1 MTCPQCGGSNFA
13 WAKRCDHCGAALSTP
28 DPASPSATTA
38 QPAPEH
44 PVAVDPDAL
53 RRHLVLQRL
62 FIATPYA
69 IVTPILIALNVA
81 VFVVMVARGVDPLSP
96 GGSELLPWG
105 ANYGPLTTHGQSWRL
120 LTAMFLHFGIV
131 HLATNMLVL
140 WNVGALTER
149 LFGRAAFTAL
159 YFLSGIAG
167 SLASVLWHP
176 SGISAGASGA
186 IFGVCGGLLAM
197 LLVGRGA
204 MPSDFVVN
212 LMTRGGSLVLI
223 NLLYGFVDTHID
235 MTAHL
240 GGLVGGLAIGSGLA
254 VAEATDLAAARRTR
268 TAAVTAVATLLLGV
282 ATARLPAVDDLNTQV
297 RRAEAVGAI
306 VTARYAEAL
315 AQLEASKIS
324 RDDFAR
330 VVDRDVL
337 QPWNDARAKVESL
350 KLPADQRAT
359 SRQFTNYMALRADA
373 WRLAAQ
379 GIREKNDAL
388 VAESA
393 LKEDQALTALY
404 DITKDKKVADEL
416 AARRARRAEFTAQ
429 RQVAD
434 RFVAELR
441 RVSRV
446 ERDSVAAIADT
457 VKKLRSGQMTREQAS
472 AAIDK
477 RVLAPWNDER
487 AALAQTK
494 PTPNQKTF
502 AADVDR
508 YMGLRAQ
515 AWQLMSRALRDDDN
529 ELMKSAAAKQAEAM
543 ELSRA
548 IQELMNVPPAEQK

>member
-1 MTCPQCGGSNFA
+1 MSQRA
-13 WAKRCDHCGAALSTP
+13 ADHA
-28 DPASPSATTA
+28 
-38 QPAPEH
+38 
-44 PVAVDPDAL
+44 VAVDPDAL

-62 FIATPYA
+62 FTATPYA
-69 IVTPILIALNVA
+69 LVTPMLIALNVA
-81 VFVVMVARGVDPLSP
+81 IFVVMVARGVDPMHP
-96 GGSELLPWG
+96 GGGELLPWG

-176 SGISAGASGA
+176 AGISAGASGA

-197 LLVGRGA
+197 LLVGRGV
-204 MPSDFVVN
+204 MPSEFVVN

-240 GGLVGGLAIGSGLA
+240 GGLIGGLVIGSALA
-254 VAEATDLAAARRTR
+254 VAEAADLAAARRTR
-268 TAAVTAVATLLLGV
+268 TAAVTAVTMLLLGV
-282 ATARLPAVDDLNTQV
+282 ATARLPAVDDLNTQIQ
-297 RRAEAVGAI
+297 RAEAVGSR

-330 VVDRDVL
+330 IVDREVL
-337 QPWNDARAKVESL
+337 QPWNEARTNIESL
-350 KLPADQRAT
+350 RIPADQRAT
-359 SRQFTNYMALRADA
+359 SHRFTNYMALRGDA

-388 VAESA
+388 VAQAAS
-393 LKEDQALTALY
+393 KEDEALTALY

-416 AARRARRAEFTAQ
+416 AARRARREAFTAQ
-429 RQVAD
+429 RH
-434 RFVAELR
+434 VAEQFAAELQ

-446 ERDSVAAIADT
+446 EHDSVAAIADT
-457 VKKLRSGQMTREQAS
+457 VKKLRSGQMTRTQAS
-472 AAIDK
+472 EVIDK

-502 AADVDR
+502 ASDVDR
-508 YMGLRAQ
+508 YMALRAQ
-515 AWQLMSRALRDDDN
+515 AWQLMSRALRDDDG
-529 ELMKSAAAKQAEAM
+529 ELMKAAAAKQAEAM
-543 ELSRA
+543 ELSRT
-548 IQELMNVPPAEQK
+548 IQELMKVPPADQK